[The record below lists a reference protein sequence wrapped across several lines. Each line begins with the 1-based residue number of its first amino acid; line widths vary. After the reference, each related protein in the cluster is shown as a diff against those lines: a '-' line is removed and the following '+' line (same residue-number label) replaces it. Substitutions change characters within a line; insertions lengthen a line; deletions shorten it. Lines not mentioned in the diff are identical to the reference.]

1 QINRYLLLRSVDEV
15 EVQHQNGTIETLSI
29 PEDIGHKMFA
39 ADAINAFMPR
49 IPAVIDTVLAG
60 YPAASGG
67 IMKGDIVKEVNNT
80 PIQFWDEVRTN
91 TIRGGE
97 NTLVVFREGQ
107 EVDLTI
113 NLTGQDAFGIYSF
126 GIETLKEVYSN
137 ETYGIGESISGGV
150 SMGLNVLRDYANQ
163 FKYVFTKK
171 GA

>member
-1 QINRYLLLRSVDEV
+1 MLGGVNMNIIVALIIYASIIYFNGRDVVKNENLPNGLAVAEMMQEYGFQNGDKILSVNGKELDDVMQINRYLLLRSVDEV

-80 PIQFWDEVRTN
+80 PIQILDEVRRN
-91 TIRGGE
+91 TIRRVE
-97 NTLVVFREGQ
+97 KTFVVLREG
-107 EVDLTI
+107 
-113 NLTGQDAFGIYSF
+113 
-126 GIETLKEVYSN
+126 
-137 ETYGIGESISGGV
+137 
-150 SMGLNVLRDYANQ
+150 
-163 FKYVFTKK
+163 
-171 GA
+171 